1 MENKKDTLNIRY
13 IFRARSKGIAELKK
27 IAVREEISVSKLI
40 RKTIK
45 EKYGIEL

>member
-1 MENKKDTLNIRY
+1 MEKDNLDIRY

-27 IAVREEISVSKLI
+27 IAVREEVSVSKLI